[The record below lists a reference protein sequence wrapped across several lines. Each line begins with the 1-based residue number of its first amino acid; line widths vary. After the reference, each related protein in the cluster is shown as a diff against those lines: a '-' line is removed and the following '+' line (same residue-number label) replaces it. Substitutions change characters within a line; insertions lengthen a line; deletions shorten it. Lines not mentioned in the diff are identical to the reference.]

1 MTSPPPADELQP
13 DAGQE
18 APRRADAVRNREK
31 VIAAA
36 EQVFSE
42 QGVDAGIPEIAE
54 RAGVGKGTIYRN
66 FETKDDLVAA
76 ILIRRMTRFDE
87 EIREAL
93 EADEPGPAFRRVLLQ
108 AATRVSDLS
117 FPAGLYWPG
126 RSPELDR
133 VKAETKA
140 RMTDLVRKGQKARVI
155 RKDATAD
162 EVWILFGGI
171 CRILGDTGEKDPAVW
186 RRSAD
191 LVADA
196 FMLPAGG

>member
-1 MTSPPPADELQP
+1 MTAPPPANEVQE
-13 DAGQE
+13 AGQE
-18 APRRADAVRNREK
+18 APRRADAIRNREK

-76 ILIRRMTRFDE
+76 ILIRRMTLFDQ

-93 EADEPGPAFRRVLLQ
+93 EAEDPGLAFRKVLLK

-117 FPAGLYWPG
+117 FPAGIYWPG

-133 VKAETKA
+133 VKAETKG
-140 RMTDLVRKGQKARVI
+140 RMSELVRKSQKAGVI

-162 EVWILFGGI
+162 EVWILFGGV

-196 FMLPAGG
+196 FMIPVGR